1 MRYEADGT
9 FNNACVKMKFGV
21 ESICIFFLLKLGRQL
36 QKERKTTRAR
46 AVNLGEKDKLIIAEM
61 ARTGKKSVKSRPSLM
76 RKQMTTNRRVQKRS
90 NAQDRVLK
98 DALDKEL
105 NSEDITVRKL
115 VTKIDNGKSDQK
127 KVDDSLSASF
137 DQLRGL

>member
-1 MRYEADGT
+1 M
-9 FNNACVKMKFGV
+9 
-21 ESICIFFLLKLGRQL
+21 
-36 QKERKTTRAR
+36 
-46 AVNLGEKDKLIIAEM
+46 NLGEKDKLIIAEM